1 MIDLEKSKEI
11 FIEYTNGFDKSDEMI
26 NRKIEHTM
34 NVMATSKKIAEALG
48 LSKEE
53 IDLATLIGLL
63 HDIGRFQQ
71 AKKEKNFIDSEN
83 MNHAIIGAKLLFEQN
98 KIYEFLPDTR
108 KYDDIIKISIE
119 NHNKLKLDRQTE
131 KVKFA
136 KIIRDADK
144 IDIIR
149 LMANGNAKSMSEA
162 NNLEEVTKFTDN
174 VLNLFYQNKCLDK
187 KDLKTIMDKFLSTI
201 AFVYDINFEITFEI
215 LQKSN
220 YINQLIDAGI
230 QVGPNQK
237 EEFEKIREHINK
249 YITERIAG

>member
-1 MIDLEKSKEI
+1 MIDLEKCKKI
-11 FIEYTNGFDKSDEMI
+11 FIKYVNSFDKSNDMI

-34 NVMATSKKIAEALG
+34 NVMNTSKKIAESLE
-48 LSKEE
+48 LPEEE
-53 IDLATLIGLL
+53 IELATLIGLL

-83 MNHAIIGAKLLFEQN
+83 MNHAIIGVKLLFEQN

-108 KYDDIIKISIE
+108 EYDDIIKISIE
-119 NHNKLKLDRQTE
+119 NHNKLKLDTKTE

-149 LMANGNAKSMSEA
+149 LMANGNAKSMSTA
-162 NNLEEVTKFTDN
+162 NNLEEVTNFTDN
-174 VLNLFYQNKCLDK
+174 VLNLFYQNKRLDK

-201 AFVYDINFEITFEI
+201 AFVYDMNFDITFEI
-215 LQKSN
+215 LQKNN
-220 YINQLIDAGI
+220 YINQLIDEGI
-230 QVGPNQK
+230 KIGPNQK
-237 EEFEKIREHINK
+237 EKFEKVREHINK
-249 YITERIAG
+249 YIVERIAK